1 MRPIKLTIS
10 AFGPYAAETVIP
22 FQEFGQQGLFLI
34 TGDTGAGK
42 TSIFDAITYALFG
55 ESSGED
61 RNASMFRSTYA
72 DESRPTFVELEFV
85 YNNMTYV
92 VRRSPKQMR
101 PKERGTGLTPQNP
114 TASLK
119 VGENAP
125 ITNLNEVNAK
135 LKEILGVDYKQY
147 SQIAMIA
154 QGKFRELLL
163 ASTKDRGEIFRS
175 IFKTLPYE
183 TLQKKLQEDAKAL
196 YGQLQDRRKSV
207 KQYIE
212 GSQCVEG
219 DSHAEALREA
229 KSRVNDD
236 KMPIPDACALIE
248 TILKE
253 DEQHKK
259 ATDVETLELEKQI
272 KEVNAQI
279 QSIDKYNE
287 DKKKHDLAV
296 ERQQTMETKVRPE
309 LDQKLSEVNSHQN
322 TINELTTVIPQME
335 LLMPKYQE
343 YTKCLKE
350 IEATVENLSTN
361 AAALEKGQKSFD
373 ELQQLIANKETEL
386 AGIEES
392 GAEVAETQ
400 NTKSKL
406 ETKLTNLQ
414 TLESDISQL
423 NKQEANLPAL
433 LASVKEAE
441 NIRKREEADYNEKY
455 HLFIAEQAG
464 YLAEA
469 LQEGEACPVCGST
482 HHPKLAAKAPEAPTK
497 KVLETLKKNVEELTN
512 EVQKAQTDFSNEKK
526 VVETKKEH
534 LQRRASELIGD
545 CPWDMVMAT
554 IKSELADTRQQVK
567 TLSENLIRLKKRK
580 ERKDQ
585 LEKDLP
591 IDRQTLNQKLEKLN
605 TLRNQ
610 KTQWETEQKSLIANR
625 DKMKADLTFESETK
639 AREALESK
647 KSQKATL
654 EKAIATATEAIQTYD
669 KRHAELLGSI
679 KELAKNIQ
687 QAPEGNKEDKQQEL
701 HDLNTKKKQLQN
713 TSQNLATNIT
723 INQKVL
729 SNVKAVSQS
738 IETIEKEYQMKK
750 ILSDTANGQIS
761 GKERIS
767 LETYVQ
773 SAYFDR
779 IIRRANVRLMVMSSG
794 QYELRR
800 RTDSTGNAQTGLELN
815 VLDHYNGSQ
824 RDVRSLSGGESFK
837 ASLSLALGLSD
848 EIQESSGGIQLDTL
862 FVDEGFGSLDEN
874 SLQQALKALNE
885 LTKGNRL
892 IGIISHVAELK
903 NIEKQIVVTKNN
915 QDYSQVEIRV

>member
-10 AFGPYAAETVIP
+10 AFGPYATETVIP

-61 RNASMFRSTYA
+61 RDASMFRSTYA
-72 DESRPTFVELEFV
+72 DVSRPTFVELEFV
-85 YNNMTYV
+85 YNHMTYV

-125 ITNLNEVNAK
+125 ITDLKEVDAK

-183 TLQKKLQEDAKAL
+183 ILQKKLQEDAKSL
-196 YGQLQDRRKSV
+196 WGQLQDRRKSV

-212 GSQCVEG
+212 GAQCVEG

-229 KSRVNDD
+229 KSRVKDD
-236 KMPIPDACALIE
+236 KMQIPDACALIE

-253 DEQHKK
+253 DEQNKK
-259 ATDVETLELEKQI
+259 ATDEEALELEKQI

-287 DKKKHDLAV
+287 DKKKHDVAV
-296 ERQQTMETKVRPE
+296 EKKLLMETKVRPE
-309 LDQKLSEVNSHQN
+309 LDQKLSEANSHQN
-322 TINELTTVIPQME
+322 TINELGTVIPQME

-350 IEATVENLSTN
+350 IETTVENLSTN
-361 AAALEKGQKSFD
+361 SVAQEKVQKSYE
-373 ELQQLIANKETEL
+373 ELRQLIATKETEL

-400 NTKSKL
+400 NAKSQL
-406 ETKLTNLQ
+406 ETKLTHLQ
-414 TLESDISQL
+414 TLERDISQL
-423 NKQEANLPAL
+423 NNQEANLPAL
-433 LASVKEAE
+433 QASVKNAE
-441 NIRKREEADYNEKY
+441 DIRRREETNYNEKY

-469 LQEGEACPVCGST
+469 LQEGQACPVCGST
-482 HHPKLAAKAPEAPTK
+482 HHPHLAAKAPEAPSK
-497 KVLETLKKNVEELTN
+497 KDLETLKKNVEELTDN
-512 EVQKAQTDFSNEKK
+512 VQKAQTHLSSEKK

-534 LQRRASELIGD
+534 LQRRVSELIGD
-545 CPWDMVMAT
+545 CPWDKVVAT
-554 IKSELADTRQQVK
+554 IKSGQTAISQQVK
-567 TLSENLIRLKKRK
+567 AQSENLIRLKKLK

-585 LEKDLP
+585 LEKELP
-591 IDRQTLNQKLEKLN
+591 KDRQNRDKKLEDLN
-605 TLRNQ
+605 NLRNQ
-610 KTQWETEQKSLIANR
+610 QTQWETEQKSLIANR
-625 DKMKADLTFESETK
+625 DKMKADLSYDSEAK
-639 AREALESK
+639 AWEALEAK

-654 EKAIATATEAIQTYD
+654 EKAIATATEAIQTYE
-669 KRHAELLGSI
+669 KKHAELLGSI
-679 KELAKNIQ
+679 NEMAKNIQ
-687 QAPEGNKEDKQQEL
+687 QAPEWNKEEKQQEL
-701 HDLNTKKKQLQN
+701 HDMNTKKKQMQDS
-713 TSQNLATNIT
+713 SQKLATNIT

-729 SNVKAVSQS
+729 SNVRTVSQAT
-738 IETIEKEYQMKK
+738 ETIEREYQMKK

-779 IIRRANVRLMVMSSG
+779 IIRRANLRLMVMSSG

-903 NIEKQIVVTKNN
+903 NIERQIVVTKNS
-915 QDYSQVEIRV
+915 QDYSQIEIRV